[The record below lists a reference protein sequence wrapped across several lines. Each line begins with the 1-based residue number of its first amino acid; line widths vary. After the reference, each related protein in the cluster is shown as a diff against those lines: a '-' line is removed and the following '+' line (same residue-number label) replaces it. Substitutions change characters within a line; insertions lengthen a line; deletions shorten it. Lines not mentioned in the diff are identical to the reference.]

1 MMFMSVGNKTK
12 TKKKKTTQ
20 LISVLSP
27 VQPSSPQGCVFL
39 QRCIRSTNKVC
50 LEERGRKRSRSQTL
64 SEEST
69 LAPQSFSSTRI
80 KQKEDKLSREAY
92 LQCWRWASAKHG
104 SRTKS
109 QNLETHWQSVSVFT
123 IFTPRRKHMSLA
135 K

>member
-1 MMFMSVGNKTK
+1 M
-12 TKKKKTTQ
+12 
-20 LISVLSP
+20 ISVLSP

-80 KQKEDKLSREAY
+80 KQKEDKLSRRHIYSAGGGPVPNTDPEQRVKTWKHTGNLSASSQY
-92 LQCWRWASAKHG
+92 LPHG
-104 SRTKS
+104 GNTCHS
-109 QNLETHWQSVSVFT
+109 QSSISNTGV
-123 IFTPRRKHMSLA
+123 
-135 K
+135 